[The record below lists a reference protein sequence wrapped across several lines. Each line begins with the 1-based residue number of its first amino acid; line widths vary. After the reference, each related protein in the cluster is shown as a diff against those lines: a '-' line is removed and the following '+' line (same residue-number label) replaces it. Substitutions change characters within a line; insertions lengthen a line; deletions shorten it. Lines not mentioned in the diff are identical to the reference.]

1 VSPSADDPEAQSS
14 IQSSGD
20 GGQSIASR
28 TKLRRARRRLPT
40 IALPTDSSPLEQH
53 SQTPIKNTDSNDPP
67 LTPQLTNDN
76 PLIGLPDRQ
85 RAHLKHSRRCLEN
98 HTRNDSSMSEILDE
112 EVDYGSYGVN
122 AFSLTNSD
130 HAWSTYGNDSQD

>member
-1 VSPSADDPEAQSS
+1 MDTDPY
-14 IQSSGD
+14 D
-20 GGQSIASR
+20 P
-28 TKLRRARRRLPT
+28 LP
-40 IALPTDSSPLEQH
+40 
-53 SQTPIKNTDSNDPP
+53 
-67 LTPQLTNDN
+67 TPQLTNDN

-122 AFSLTNSD
+122 AFSLTDSD
-130 HAWSTYGNDSQD
+130 HAWSTFYEK